1 MRLRYDAIVEAVV
14 STTYLA
20 GVALE
25 EVERVQAE
33 LERHLTVRPSGECV
47 TCGEI
52 EPCSGRQEAG
62 TTIIK
67 YGRLSRRRPGASG
80 VRRAAPTTVGA
91 APISWFALAT
101 DGDGHELT
109 GT

>member
-1 MRLRYDAIVEAVV
+1 M

-20 GVALE
+20 SVALE
-25 EVERVQAE
+25 EVEGAQAD
-33 LERHLTVRPSGECV
+33 LERHLTVRPTGECV
-47 TCGEI
+47 TCGQV

-67 YGRLSRRRPGASG
+67 YGCLPRRRPGASG
-80 VRRAAPTTVGA
+80 VHRTSPTTVGA

-109 GT
+109 GTGSEA

>member
-1 MRLRYDAIVEAVV
+1 MV

-20 GVALE
+20 SVALE
-25 EVERVQAE
+25 EVERAQAE

-47 TCGEI
+47 TCGEV

-62 TTIIK
+62 TTIVK
-67 YGRLSRRRPGASG
+67 YGRLPRRRPGASG
-80 VRRAAPTTVGA
+80 VRRTAPTTVGA

-109 GT
+109 GTGSEA